1 MELRFLSFL
10 IIFVVTV
17 IVGRAKPRQMVLED
31 PEPEESLI
39 EDIPLPESEFSDNNM
54 ILDVPESLPEIFF
67 KKTKA

>member
-17 IVGRAKPRQMVLED
+17 IVRRAKPRQIVLED